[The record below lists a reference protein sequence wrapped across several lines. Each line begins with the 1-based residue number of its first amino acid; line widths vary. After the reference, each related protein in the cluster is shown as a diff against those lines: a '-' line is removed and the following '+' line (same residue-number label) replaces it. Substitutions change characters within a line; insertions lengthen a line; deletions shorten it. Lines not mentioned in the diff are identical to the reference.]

1 METAQTKENAVVG
14 IGFDC
19 GNMWVSSTNNVVV
32 FKVIKIIEWFPVINT
47 FVFLVYQATTRL

>member
-1 METAQTKENAVVG
+1 MEATQTKENAVVG
-14 IGFDC
+14 IWFDS

-47 FVFLVYQATTRL
+47 FVFLLH